1 LERYFNPV
9 KALQTEVSEM
19 KTAMQSFVSKNQS
32 AAQLYGRGTGLTYNS
47 GTRVTDWYTA
57 SGARYSPILRGGMTY
72 SNGYITVP
80 MDGVYYVYV
89 QMYIDP
95 LSGQTW
101 CGFYIHVNDSYAIQY
116 VLVYLQPSTSTNRDD
131 VRYAGALKTLNKGDR
146 LSVVSI
152 YTCYFEMYPYR
163 SHFGAFLLV

>member
-1 LERYFNPV
+1 MYFNPV

-32 AAQLYGRGTGLTYNS
+32 AAQLYGRGTHLTYNS

-57 SGARYSPILRGGMTY
+57 SGAWYSPILRGGMTY

-80 MDGVYYVYV
+80 MDGVYYVYA
-89 QMYIDP
+89 QMFFDP
-95 LSGQTW
+95 RSGQTA
-101 CGFYIHVNDSYAIQY
+101 CGFYIYVNDSYYIQH
-116 VLVYLQPSTSTNRDD
+116 VRTPTITGRDD
-131 VRYAGALKTLNKGDR
+131 VLYGGALKTLNKGDR
-146 LSVVSI
+146 LSVVSMH
-152 YTCYFEMYPYR
+152 TCLFQMYPDR